1 MELDRFEINLL
12 KTLSKIKKGKLNAIV
27 KTSNINIDQGRR
39 ASESLKSKGYIQI
52 QSISQEFIALD
63 SQGVNFA
70 SKGLPERIIINALS
84 SLGGKSEFNELK
96 KNTALDVQDFSSGF
110 GKAIKNMWLK
120 IEKKDQHQTTVEIL
134 KNIKKSK
141 EEVFLEFLWQSKNMD
156 KSLLNKDHSI
166 INELSK
172 RPNIIKNTI
181 VKTEVLKIT
190 SLGSDKIK
198 NLDIN
203 QEIALTQ
210 ITSQIIKTGIWKNLK
225 FKRYDLNAPT
235 SPVHIGKR
243 HPLREI
249 LEEIREIFVSMGFI
263 EIDGNI
269 IESSFWNFD
278 VLFQPQDHPARDMQD
293 TFYLDLPKSE
303 INLDKKLVKNIKQT
317 HMNGWKTG
325 STGWGGNW
333 NISEASKP
341 VLRTHTTVRTIK
353 NLYEKGDI
361 PQKSFLIGNVFRNEK
376 VTYKNTSEFHQID
389 GVVIDQSTTLRQLMG
404 IVKHFYSKLGLNE
417 VKFWP
422 SYFPYTEPSI
432 QGSAYVKKLGRWV
445 ELCGMGVFRPEV
457 TLPLGIKS
465 PVLAWGGGV
474 ERIAMLRYDLNDIRD
489 FYKNDLGFLRR
500 SPKRPQLK

>member
-1 MELDRFEINLL
+1 
-12 KTLSKIKKGKLNAIV
+12 
-27 KTSNINIDQGRR
+27 
-39 ASESLKSKGYIQI
+39 
-52 QSISQEFIALD
+52 
-63 SQGVNFA
+63 
-70 SKGLPERIIINALS
+70 
-84 SLGGKSEFNELK
+84 
-96 KNTALDVQDFSSGF
+96 
-110 GKAIKNMWLK
+110 
-120 IEKKDQHQTTVEIL
+120 
-134 KNIKKSK
+134 
-141 EEVFLEFLWQSKNMD
+141 
-156 KSLLNKDHSI
+156 
-166 INELSK
+166 
-172 RPNIIKNTI
+172 
-181 VKTEVLKIT
+181 
-190 SLGSDKIK
+190 
-198 NLDIN
+198 
-203 QEIALTQ
+203 
-210 ITSQIIKTGIWKNLK
+210 
-225 FKRYDLNAPT
+225 
-235 SPVHIGKR
+235 
-243 HPLREI
+243 
-249 LEEIREIFVSMGFI
+249 
-263 EIDGNI
+263 
-269 IESSFWNFD
+269 
-278 VLFQPQDHPARDMQD
+278 
-293 TFYLDLPKSE
+293 
-303 INLDKKLVKNIKQT
+303 
-317 HMNGWKTG
+317 MNGWKTG

-500 SPKRPQLK
+500 SPKRPQLKQIKIVYVVY